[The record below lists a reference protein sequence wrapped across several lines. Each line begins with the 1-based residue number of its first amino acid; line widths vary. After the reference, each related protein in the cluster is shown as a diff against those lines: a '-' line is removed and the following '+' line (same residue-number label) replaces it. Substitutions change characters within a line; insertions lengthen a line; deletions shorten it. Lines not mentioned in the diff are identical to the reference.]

1 MTKTL
6 ENKVALVTGAS
17 RGIGAAIAKKLAADG
32 AAVAIT
38 YSASPDKAN
47 DVVAEI
53 VKAGGK
59 AVAIKADA
67 GDEVAVRRAVN
78 DTVSKL
84 GGLDILVNNAG
95 IAMMADIADF
105 SVDDFDR
112 MTNVNVKAIFVA
124 VQESL
129 KHMKSGGRIINIG
142 SVMSETSIFPTASVY
157 TMTKAAVAG
166 LTRGLARDLGPRGIT
181 VNNVQPGP
189 VATDMNPDDGAGAEA
204 MKASIPLGRFGKTD
218 EIGNVVAFLASPAS
232 SFVNGAQIRVDGG
245 GTA

>member
-95 IAMMADIADF
+95 IAMMADIADY

-112 MTNVNVKAIFVA
+112 MINVNVRAIFVA

-189 VATDMNPDDGAGAEA
+189 VATDMNPDDGAGADA
-204 MKASIPLGRFGKTD
+204 MRASIPLGRFGKTD

>member
-6 ENKVALVTGAS
+6 DNKVALVTGAS

-38 YSASPDKAN
+38 YSASPERAN
-47 DVVAEI
+47 EVVTAI
-53 VKAGGK
+53 KVSGGR

-67 GDEVAVRRAVN
+67 ADEVAVRKAVTE
-78 DTVSKL
+78 TVSTF

-95 IAMMADIADF
+95 IAKMGDIADY
-105 SVDDFDR
+105 SVEDFDR
-112 MTNVNVKAIFVA
+112 MNNVNVRAIFVA

-157 TMTKAAVAG
+157 TMTKGAVAG

-181 VNNVQPGP
+181 INNVQPGP
-189 VATDMNPDDGAGAEA
+189 IDTEMSPSDGPTADGLRAT
-204 MKASIPLGRFGKTD
+204 IPMGRFGKTD
-218 EIGNVVAFLASPAS
+218 EIGNVVAFLASPAA

>member
-67 GDEVAVRRAVN
+67 GDEAAVRRAVN

-95 IAMMADIADF
+95 IAMMADIADY

-112 MTNVNVKAIFVA
+112 MTNVNVRAIFVA

-189 VATDMNPDDGAGAEA
+189 VATDMNPDDGAGADA
-204 MKASIPLGRFGKTD
+204 MRASIPLGRFGKTD

>member
-1 MTKTL
+1 
-6 ENKVALVTGAS
+6 VHHAVLVRRLQGNWT
-17 RGIGAAIAKKLAADG
+17 ADG

-38 YSASPDKAN
+38 YSASPERAN
-47 DVVAEI
+47 EVVAEI
-53 VKAGGK
+53 KASGGR

-67 GDEVAVRRAVN
+67 ADEVAVRRAVAE
-78 DTVSKL
+78 TVSTF

-95 IAMMADIADF
+95 IAMMGDIADV
-105 SVDDFDR
+105 SVTDFDR
-112 MTNVNVKAIFVA
+112 MTNVNVKGVFVA

-142 SVMSETSIFPTASVY
+142 SVMSETSIFPTASIY

-181 VNNVQPGP
+181 INNVQPGP
-189 VATDMNPDDGAGAEA
+189 IDTEMNPGDGPSADGLRAT
-204 MKASIPLGRFGKTD
+204 IPMGRFGKTD
-218 EIGNVVAFLASPAS
+218 EIGNVVAFLASPAA